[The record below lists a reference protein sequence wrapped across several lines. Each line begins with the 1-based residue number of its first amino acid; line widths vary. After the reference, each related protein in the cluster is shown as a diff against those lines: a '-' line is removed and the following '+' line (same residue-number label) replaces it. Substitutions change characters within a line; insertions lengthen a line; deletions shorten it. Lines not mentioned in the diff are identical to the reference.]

1 MTLEE
6 FNEVITNIPKCDN
19 HGYLTTI
26 DSISINELKETIKRF
41 EKIPTFDE
49 IQRENNKII
58 REKNELIEL
67 LTKKIEMC
75 DKYLTTLISDLKES
89 RSAGRLYG
97 QTYISN
103 QLLKNATIKECCEE
117 ILNFIK

>member
-67 LTKKIEMC
+67 LTKK
-75 DKYLTTLISDLKES
+75 D
-89 RSAGRLYG
+89 
-97 QTYISN
+97 
-103 QLLKNATIKECCEE
+103 
-117 ILNFIK
+117 